1 MPIITIGLF
10 VLLIFQFYLISQIPE
25 EETRFDYVGDELT
38 DVTDPVVDP
47 TTPATTPTT
56 PPVDNTDSNIINTV
70 DDETVTEGESTEETT
85 PVVDPVTEV
94 DPIE

>member
-47 TTPATTPTT
+47 TTPTTTPTT

-70 DDETVTEGESTEETT
+70 DDETVTEGESTEETN

>member
-70 DDETVTEGESTEETT
+70 DDETVTEGESTEETN

>member
-47 TTPATTPTT
+47 TTPATTP
-56 PPVDNTDSNIINTV
+56 VDNTDSNIINTV